1 MYSTRIDFTSQ
12 LNELPTVHTEA
23 LLERAYSDFHVQYH
37 RERDP
42 VGLVHSYSNPKDQEL
57 VAFIAALLAYGNVAT
72 ILASV
77 HRILDALGP
86 SPQETIRKGLFP
98 DRLRHF
104 RHRFTTGEDL
114 EVLFAWLSHVFTEVG
129 TLEDFFISSNGSPNS
144 SMKDLLSRFVCQ
156 LTRVTLPKRL
166 AVMHELRSRNL
177 KYLLSDPNRGS
188 ACKRLNMFL
197 RWMVRKPD
205 GIDLGLW
212 TRCDPAQL
220 MLPVDTHLLQTLRR
234 LRWTV
239 RKQAT
244 WRVVESATRRL
255 RRYCPKDPVRY
266 DFALCHL
273 SMSGWDIRR
282 YPYDLTLAR

>member
-1 MYSTRIDFTSQ
+1 M
-12 LNELPTVHTEA
+12 HTED
-23 LLERAYSDFHVQYH
+23 LLEKAYADFHTHYH

-42 VGLVHSYSNPKDQEL
+42 VDLVHSYSNPKDQEL
-57 VAFIAALLAYGNVAT
+57 VAFITSLLAYGNVAT
-72 ILASV
+72 ILNSM

-86 SPQETIRKGLFP
+86 SPQKTIRKGLFP
-98 DRLRHF
+98 NELRHF

-114 EVLFAWLSHVFTEVG
+114 EVLFSWLSQVFSEYG
-129 TLEDFFISSNGSPNS
+129 TLEDFFVGSNGSPDS
-144 SMKDLLSRFVCQ
+144 SMKDLLSRFVCK
-156 LTRVTLPKRL
+156 LTRLTLPKRL
-166 AVMHELRSRNL
+166 AVMHKRRSRNL

-197 RWMVRKPD
+197 RWMVRHPD
-205 GIDLGLW
+205 GIDFGLW
-212 TRCDPAQL
+212 TRFDPSQL
-220 MLPVDTHLLQTLRR
+220 MLPVDTHLLWTLRR

-255 RRYCPKDPVRY
+255 RRYCPEDPIRY

-273 SMSGWDIRR
+273 SMSGGDIRK
-282 YPYDLTLAR
+282 YG